1 MSRNWPE
8 YNRRLVKRGEFYFSM
23 DFLDSWEREL
33 SSMNRGKRGR
43 RFLFPESYIMFTS
56 FLRTSLGLQYRQ
68 AQGALRKLGS
78 YIPGLHAAD
87 YTTLWRRAAALDLS
101 ELELSDPQEAKVVA
115 IDASGFKIT
124 NRGDWM
130 RHIWHTTRRGW
141 IKASIAVDAE
151 TKELVAI
158 EVSDESRADN
168 AYFRPLVDACKGAKT
183 LLADGAY
190 DKRENYDYLKK
201 KDIAPGIRL
210 RKNASRR
217 SRGCAYR
224 AAMVREKD
232 RLGEEG
238 WKNKY
243 GYGRRWA
250 VEGYFSSVKRQFG
263 ENVRAT
269 SEKGMA
275 REVMWKFLAY
285 SLLQQAEK
293 ARQ

>member
-43 RFLFPESYIMFTS
+43 RHLFPGSYIKFTS
-56 FLRTSLGLQYRQ
+56 FLRTSLNLQFRQ
-68 AQGALRKLGS
+68 AEGVLRKLGS
-78 YIPGLHAAD
+78 YIPGLKTAD

-101 ELELSDPQEAKVVA
+101 EIPLSSPDGSEVVS
-115 IDASGFKIT
+115 IDASGFKAT

-141 IKASIAVDAE
+141 IKVSIAVDVKA
-151 TKELVAI
+151 KKLVAI
-158 EVSDESRADN
+158 EVSDEKRADN
-168 AYFRPLVDACKGAKT
+168 AYFKSLVNACTGAKT
-183 LLADGAY
+183 VLADGAY
-190 DKRENYDYLKK
+190 DTRENFRHLKSK
-201 KDIAPGIRL
+201 GIAPGIRL

-217 SRGCAYR
+217 SHGAPYR
-224 AAMVREKD
+224 ARLVREKEAMRD
-232 RLGEEG
+232 KAWSEL
-238 WKNKY
+238 Y

-263 ENVRAT
+263 ETVRAT
-269 SEKGMA
+269 SSEGMA
-275 REVMWKFLAY
+275 REVMWKFLTY
-285 SLLQQAEK
+285 SCSSK
-293 ARQ
+293 